1 MGLRELETAGVADAL
16 ERAADVIAERGL
28 AKGLRIDPVTNSLD
42 PVAALAFGAGAP
54 IDMIRNSCCL
64 EDLGVPAV
72 REVAVILAVECLEA
86 MLGQS
91 LEEWSDA
98 KDVKTKDVQKL
109 FLKMATRIRI
119 AIT

>member
-1 MGLRELETAGVADAL
+1 MGFRELETAGVADAL
-16 ERAADVIAERGL
+16 EEGARVITERGL
-28 AKGLRIDPVTNSLD
+28 AKGLRVDPTTNSMD

-54 IDMIRNSCCL
+54 IDRIRNSCCL

-72 REVAVILAVECLEA
+72 HEVAVMLAVESLEA

-98 KDVKTKDVQKL
+98 KDIKAKDVQGL
-109 FLKMATRIRI
+109 FLKMATQIRI